1 MKLDQTFLGSIL
13 AGVSFWGG
21 GSFFYKV
28 LHDILGISQTSL
40 SPAHGAVITSP
51 ALNDAT
57 SLEGSCLRM
66 IFSII
71 YHGSNGNFNQLGP
84 IV

>member
-28 LHDILGISQTSL
+28 LHDILGIS
-40 SPAHGAVITSP
+40 
-51 ALNDAT
+51 
-57 SLEGSCLRM
+57 
-66 IFSII
+66 
-71 YHGSNGNFNQLGP
+71 
-84 IV
+84 